1 MGKKKKKKYGR
12 FFYKPKTFRLA
23 KNFSVA
29 KQRPENMSLNTI
41 EIIANLKLYISVT
54 QNFILII

>member
-12 FFYKPKTFRLA
+12 FSYKPKTFRLA

-29 KQRPENMSLNTI
+29 KQKPENMSLNII
-41 EIIANLKLYISVT
+41 EIIANLKLYINVT
-54 QNFILII
+54 